1 MKGEKMALNNSPNT
15 DNTQQNTRPNVVQHP
30 LQNSNIRPRLSTTPS
45 RPLTLEQKIKG
56 QQMSKA
62 YKNYRQN
69 QMSEHNNQDRA
80 ETEPIPRTPPIPHS
94 QEGHPVPLAPTA
106 PEVPFIPETRLHVV
120 NNPDPIDVDTARIG
134 QSRYSQLR
142 NQSQYQSRPPMGPRN
157 PENQPNWQPTTEAPN
172 IKTTRKPILTN
183 KPPKNLTAEELMKSQ
198 ARAERYRTLNANQ
211 SNSNAKQTQQKFYH
225 PSPTDQINNAESY
238 PQRNPDA
245 RNTTTNTNRHPQR
258 QTSLTRNDSQRSNTS
273 VRSR

>member
-1 MKGEKMALNNSPNT
+1 MALNNSPNT
-15 DNTQQNTRPNVVQHP
+15 DNNQQNTRPNVVQHP
-30 LQNSNIRPRLSTTPS
+30 LQNSNIRPRLSTTPG

-56 QQMSKA
+56 QQRSKA

-94 QEGHPVPLAPTA
+94 PEGHPVPLAPTA

-142 NQSQYQSRPPMGPRN
+142 NQSQYQSRPPMGPRM
-157 PENQPNWQPTTEAPN
+157 PENQPNWQPKTEAPN
-172 IKTTRKPILTN
+172 IKSTST
-183 KPPKNLTAEELMKSQ
+183 
-198 ARAERYRTLNANQ
+198 
-211 SNSNAKQTQQKFYH
+211 QKFYH
-225 PSPTDQINNAESY
+225 TSPTDQINNAETYS
-238 PQRNPDA
+238 QRNPDA

-258 QTSLTRNDSQRSNTS
+258 QTNLTRNDSQRSNTS
-273 VRSR
+273 VRSM